1 MLDKVEEEGGTKY
14 SEVFQGSYT
23 TSRLLSP
30 SWLNSRVQP
39 EIVVLGQS
47 LVYSGGGQG
56 RKLTVDR

>member
-1 MLDKVEEEGGTKY
+1 MLDKVGEEGGAKY

-30 SWLNSRVQP
+30 SWLDTRVQP
-39 EIVVLGQS
+39 RIVVLRQN